1 MDIFSIARKETGGV
15 HEYFIKKK
23 KKSANQNY
31 KIYKE
36 IQQKERQPPP
46 KKINNLEVNLLQV
59 TLENKNSLGKI
70 SQISIFRILND
81 I

>member
-1 MDIFSIARKETGGV
+1 MSISL
-15 HEYFIKKK
+15 KK